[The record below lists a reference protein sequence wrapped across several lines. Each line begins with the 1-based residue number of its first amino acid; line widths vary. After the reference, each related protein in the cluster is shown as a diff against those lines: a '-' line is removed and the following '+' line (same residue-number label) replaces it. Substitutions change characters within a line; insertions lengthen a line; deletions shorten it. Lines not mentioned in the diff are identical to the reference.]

1 MDSRTPTMTVLI
13 EFAIDGDAISEA
25 AFELFADQ
33 MQADGR
39 ACECRPDG
47 SALRFKMWLQ
57 QQQGAWERLI
67 AAAALLGLANNQFT
81 LSLLDES
88 WETAWQKHWQPQKI
102 GSRLWVRPS
111 FCAPAPADH
120 IDIELTPGMAF
131 GTGTHATTQL
141 CLAAIESLC
150 EQHHP
155 TTMLDMGAGS
165 GILAIAAAKMGIV
178 MPLAID
184 CDADSVAACRE
195 NAQINGVTIDSQ
207 LGSTPP
213 ATDYDLVVANILSQP
228 LISMAP
234 QLSHSV
240 GGWLILSGL
249 LQEQV
254 DAVESA
260 YRACGLTVDA
270 LHHQQEWSAIIMQ
283 RNPASPL

>member
-1 MDSRTPTMTVLI
+1 MTVLI

-25 AFELFADQ
+25 DFEVFANQ
-33 MQADGR
+33 LQADGR

-47 SALRFKMWLQ
+47 SALLFKMWFQ

-67 AAAALLGLANNQFT
+67 AAAALVGLCSNQFT

-88 WETAWQKHWQPQKI
+88 WETAWQKHWQPQQI
-102 GSRLWVRPS
+102 GARLWVRPS
-111 FCAPAPADH
+111 FCPPAAADQ

-150 EQHHP
+150 DQHHP

-165 GILAIAAAKMGIV
+165 GILAIAAAKMGIA

-195 NAQINGVTIDSQ
+195 NAQINKVAIDSQ
-207 LGSTPP
+207 LGSSPP
-213 ATDYDLVVANILSQP
+213 ASCYDLVVANILSQP
-228 LISMAP
+228 LITMAP
-234 QLSHSV
+234 QLSRCV

-254 DAVESA
+254 SAVESA
-260 YRACGLTVDA
+260 YRACGLTVNA
-270 LHHQQEWSAIIMQ
+270 VHHQQEWAAIVMQ
-283 RNPASPL
+283 RNPALPL